1 MTDKERFDFKK
12 KNRINPKETSHIN
25 FLSKEIQ
32 YKNIEDLLL
41 DTNIQQR
48 IKEIQFFFK
57 KNKIKSCSN
66 LPMHFEKER
75 NIKLIKFKI
84 LMNLIPTKVRSIEMN
99 EELLQYCKQ

>member
-1 MTDKERFDFKK
+1 MISKRKIELIQKK
-12 KNRINPKETSHIN
+12 QAHIN

-32 YKNIEDLLL
+32 YKNIKDLLL

-48 IKEIQFFFK
+48 IKEIQFFFL